1 MCKVRL
7 LQRFLSQNWQC
18 AVCSVS
24 CVWYLVHRCA
34 VCVQCLMC
42 TDVQCVL
49 CEVHRCA
56 ARHTLVLVA
65 SCITLS
71 CALKHLLYKSV
82 FVSVFV
88 SVYVYF
94 YLYPRVP
101 VNEVPWNIL
110 HWDLCVRPFVKP
122 QFLVPKY
129 CTDPSVFTFA
139 PLPSFS
145 LFWRWQE
152 KSNHQNMCSWHFN
165 EKWKKRGICP
175 FMLYEQILQQGKA

>member
-82 FVSVFV
+82 FVCVFV

-94 YLYPRVP
+94 YLYPSLP
-101 VNEVPWNIL
+101 VK
-110 HWDLCVRPFVKP
+110 C
-122 QFLVPKY
+122 LVGTF
-129 CTDPSVFTFA
+129 CTETF
-139 PLPSFS
+139 P
-145 LFWRWQE
+145 
-152 KSNHQNMCSWHFN
+152 SNHSSNPNSCWGSNIALIQVCLLLHLLHQPLLLSATKTSHQSFKIETIIILFY
-165 EKWKKRGICP
+165 EKCKVQK
-175 FMLYEQILQQGKA
+175 LQLW